1 MMCLSHFWMNS
12 LKENEKINFG
22 QQRICK
28 FAYTHPN
35 PYGLRILAE
44 RYTKAD
50 TIEGEM
56 GC

>member
-1 MMCLSHFWMNS
+1 MNS